1 MESKI
6 EELENYAY
14 LDDTEWGN
22 AVIALCN
29 LWHNRAYITGGLL
42 ASLEEEITEQLT
54 DAKTNAQIITEEVTQ
69 TYTNQYLEW
78 LE

>member
-14 LDDTEWGN
+14 LDESEWGS

-42 ASLEEEITEQLT
+42 ASLEAEIIDQLN
-54 DAKTNAQIITEEVTQ
+54 DAKENAEIITETVNH

-78 LE
+78 K